1 MSINIDFDKKKQVIK
16 FLDQAK
22 QKLAQYE
29 AYSLRDGH
37 INAFEEYTLDKL
49 REMIQL
55 IEEKIA
61 NSKSLEFEFGT
72 ETSHLNEST
81 SLKINLIKSYQD
93 SESVPNKIQQNF
105 QEINTHFSWLSDMN
119 YTEQYHS
126 IDEKKLHHYSIHN
139 HYAQAF
145 TWLKWYAGD
154 TEVGGIFS
162 NKTSELIALINDGY
176 IEYT

>member
-1 MSINIDFDKKKQVIK
+1 MSINLDFDKEKQVVK
-16 FLDQAK
+16 FLEQAK
-22 QKLAQYE
+22 KKLAQYE

-49 REMIQL
+49 RELIQK

-61 NSKSLEFEFGT
+61 NSKSLAFDFGP
-72 ETSHLNEST
+72 ETSYLNTSK
-81 SLKINLIKSYQD
+81 SLKVNLVKSYQK
-93 SESVPNKIQQNF
+93 SESVPMQIQQNF
-105 QEINTHFSWLSDMN
+105 LEINTHFSWLSDMN
-119 YTEQYHS
+119 YTEQYNS

-162 NKTSELIALINDGY
+162 NKTSKLIALINDGY
-176 IEYT
+176 IDYT